1 MGLEHRYTRL
11 RVGTRKSMGFDSDV
25 NNVVVM
31 KLDEMVAVFH
41 IAGLF
46 LAGMNTV
53 AL

>member
-1 MGLEHRYTRL
+1 
-11 RVGTRKSMGFDSDV
+11 MGFDSECQ
-25 NNVVVM
+25 NVVVM

-53 AL
+53 AI

>member
-1 MGLEHRYTRL
+1 
-11 RVGTRKSMGFDSDV
+11 MGFDSESH
-25 NNVVVM
+25 NVVVM

-53 AL
+53 AI